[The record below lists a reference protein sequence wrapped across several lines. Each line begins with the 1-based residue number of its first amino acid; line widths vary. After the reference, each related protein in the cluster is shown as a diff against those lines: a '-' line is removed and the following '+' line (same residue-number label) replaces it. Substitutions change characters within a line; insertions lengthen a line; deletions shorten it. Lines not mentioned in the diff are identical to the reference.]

1 MTNHLELDCWD
12 QLSSAERL
20 GIARQL
26 VRELPDG
33 FSFDSVCEYRLDK
46 TVHEIASYRY
56 GEASFALVPGGSVE
70 LGFDSATW
78 TPTADESASWS
89 DTAEEY
95 GLSGLIGAHVAS
107 ATLRPRVVRVP
118 PLLVERLAMELG
130 WRSIAPGDPRVKKA
144 AKSLGDAGS
153 IQVHEGD
160 SCVRVQRQEDGAL
173 LAHEMLRLTHADIL
187 KDMLSSGGFR
197 LPTSDEWE
205 HLCGGGARTLF
216 RWGDH
221 APSDCY
227 PIDESDWDLHRR
239 PNAFGLEIAMD
250 PYKYELTS
258 EPSISRGGDGGSM
271 ICGGAGF
278 FVGWLT
284 LATAYFEPDVLR
296 REPLA
301 TVDVGYTI
309 ARRVLPLR

>member
-160 SCVRVQRQEDGAL
+160 SFEF
-173 LAHEMLRLTHADIL
+173 
-187 KDMLSSGGFR
+187 SGR
-197 LPTSDEWE
+197 RMVPCLPMKCCASRMQTS
-205 HLCGGGARTLF
+205 
-216 RWGDH
+216 
-221 APSDCY
+221 
-227 PIDESDWDLHRR
+227 
-239 PNAFGLEIAMD
+239 
-250 PYKYELTS
+250 
-258 EPSISRGGDGGSM
+258 
-271 ICGGAGF
+271 
-278 FVGWLT
+278 
-284 LATAYFEPDVLR
+284 
-296 REPLA
+296 
-301 TVDVGYTI
+301 
-309 ARRVLPLR
+309 